1 MLSATKSDYTNT
13 HTRRSPCLIPPL
25 HKLTKTH
32 QNIKWHYSPPH
43 VPLPKTHP
51 KHHLTNGIIRRHM
64 FPPREA
70 YGPTI
75 NSAQGLT
82 INNVIFDGKG
92 YNSKG
97 FSLPYVGMSRVKTFK
112 GLRVRNIPHSA
123 AAFNAMFN
131 ILRIH
136 ALQRELTRLRSLEL

>member
-1 MLSATKSDYTNT
+1 LSGEKTNEQQQQQGPAKRT
-13 HTRRSPCLIPPL
+13 VL
-25 HKLTKTH
+25 
-32 QNIKWHYSPPH
+32 
-43 VPLPKTHP
+43 
-51 KHHLTNGIIRRHM
+51 NGLMVRRHM
-64 FPPREA
+64 FPLREA
-70 YGPTI
+70 YGLTI

-82 INNVIFDGKG
+82 MDNVIFDGKG

-123 AAFNAMFN
+123 AAFNARFG

-136 ALQRELTRLRSLEL
+136 ALQRELARLRSLER